1 MSSPAAF
8 DLCQLTDVK
17 AWLAMGTNQT
27 TDDSLL
33 CRLITAVSYDFLRE
47 IARLDFTPAQD
58 YTEVRE
64 GDGGDLMVLRH
75 WPLNSVSSVIITVP
89 NSSPPAITDVPESTD
104 DVESG
109 YWIDMDIDPERRWEL
124 YLDGYVF
131 TDLAVVTIMYNA
143 GYATVPQDAQQAAI
157 EWVSYRYKT
166 RQWIGQTSKHM
177 AQGETVQTPDS
188 EIPPSVKR
196 VIERYRRYDP
206 LQTPPERV
214 PPSESAIAA
223 KSRR

>member
-1 MSSPAAF
+1 MSSPAVF
-8 DLCQLTDVK
+8 DLCLLSDVK
-17 AWLAMGTNQT
+17 LRLAMGTKQT
-27 TDDSLL
+27 ADDDLL
-33 CRLITAVSYDFLRE
+33 SRLITAVSYDFLRE

-64 GDGGDLMVLRH
+64 GDGGNLMVLRH
-75 WPLNSVSSVIITVP
+75 WPLNSVSSVTITVP
-89 NSSPPAITDVPESTD
+89 NASPATTVILESTD
-104 DVESG
+104 DVMFG
-109 YWIDMDIDPERRWEL
+109 YWIDTDIDPERRWEL

-131 TDLAVVTIMYNA
+131 TDLAMVTVMYNA

-206 LQTPPERV
+206 LQTPAERV
-214 PPSESAIAA
+214 PPVENTVASR
-223 KSRR
+223 SRR

>member
-1 MSSPAAF
+1 VSSPATF

-17 AWLAMGTNQT
+17 AWLAIAANQT

-33 CRLITAVSYDFLRE
+33 SRLITSVSYDFLRE
-47 IARLDFTPAQD
+47 IGRLDFTPAQT

-64 GDGGDLMVLRH
+64 GDGGASMVLRH
-75 WPLNSVSSVIITVP
+75 WPLNQVTSVTVTTPLTSPAMTVI
-89 NSSPPAITDVPESTD
+89 PESTD
-104 DVESG
+104 DVMSG
-109 YWIDMDIDPERRWEL
+109 YWIDMDLDPERRWEL
-124 YLDGYVF
+124 YLDGYTF
-131 TDLAVVTIMYNA
+131 TDLAVVTVTYNA

-157 EWVSYRYKT
+157 EWTAYRYKT

-177 AQGETVQTPDS
+177 AQGETVQTPES
-188 EIPPSVKR
+188 EIPPGVKR

-214 PPSESAIAA
+214 PLVGAA
-223 KSRR
+223 AVPARSRR

>member
-1 MSSPAAF
+1 MPSPAAF
-8 DLCQLTDVK
+8 DLCQLADVK

-27 TDDSLL
+27 TDDNLL
-33 CRLITAVSYDFLRE
+33 SRLITAVSYDFLRE

-75 WPLNSVSSVIITVP
+75 WPLNSVSSVTITIP
-89 NSSPPAITDVPESTD
+89 NASPATTSIPESTD
-104 DVESG
+104 DLMNG
-109 YWIDMDIDPERRWEL
+109 LIDMDLDPERRWEL

-131 TDLAVVTIMYNA
+131 MDLAQITITYNA

-157 EWVSYRYKT
+157 EWVAYRYKT

-177 AQGETVQTPDS
+177 AQGETVQTPES

-206 LQTPPERV
+206 LQTPAERV
-214 PPSESAIAA
+214 PPTESAVAA